1 LLIIIFGRSFDVN
14 IFAQSKSKMPRE
26 NTAHSCLCWRKAISK
41 TKIYTARRMRI
52 FSPGENMPITARQ
65 LLQIFPNAG
74 PVAGVFVPAL
84 NDAMVRFKIE
94 GLLRVAAFLAQ
105 VGHESG
111 ELRTVVENFNYSAD
125 GLIRTWP
132 KRFNL
137 ATAAAVARKPE
148 QIANIVY
155 ASRMGNG
162 PAVTG
167 DGWRYRGRGLIQVTG
182 WVNYQACG
190 SALSLD
196 LLTKPELLE
205 QPVYAALS
213 AAWFWSNNGLNEL
226 ADAGQFE
233 TITRRINGGLNGQAD
248 RLKLWM
254 KANEVLH

>member
-1 LLIIIFGRSFDVN
+1 MGSLKSLLRARYLRVFFRLE
-14 IFAQSKSKMPRE
+14 KSMHLTRQ
-26 NTAHSCLCWRKAISK
+26 
-41 TKIYTARRMRI
+41 
-52 FSPGENMPITARQ
+52 Q
-65 LLQIFPNAG
+65 LLQILPNAG
-74 PVAGVFVPAL
+74 PVAGVFVSAL
-84 NDAMVRFKIE
+84 NDAMARFKIQ
-94 GLLRVAAFLAQ
+94 GPLRVAAFLAQ

-111 ELRTVVENFNYSAD
+111 QLRTLAENLNYSAE

-137 ATAAAVARKPE
+137 VTAAAVARKPE

-190 SALSLD
+190 SALNLD
-196 LLTKPELLE
+196 LLNHPELLE
-205 QPVYAALS
+205 KPAYAALS
-213 AAWFWSNNGLNEL
+213 AAWFWSSNGLNEL

-233 TITRRINGGLNGQAD
+233 AITRRINGGLNGQPE
-248 RLKLWM
+248 RLKLWE
-254 KANEVLH
+254 KASAVLSVETYAAIL